1 MSNAVAKHSLL
12 QPTTMK
18 EAMEFSEMLA
28 KSNMVPPSFKG
39 KAGDIL
45 VAVQWGYEVGL
56 PPMSALQ
63 NIAVING
70 KPSIYGDAALA
81 LITSHREYA
90 GHKEWI
96 DGEVAHCMIAR
107 KVNGKIVETERTFSM
122 TQAKRAK
129 LVGKQG
135 PWSQYPERML
145 QMRARGYAMR
155 DAFPDALKGVI
166 TAEEAQDHQTE
177 MRDVTPPQNALE
189 QAFNDQPAAIKATEP
204 PTPEPEIIEPEEAPT
219 FIVPDLFNVDDRDQ
233 DRVFQQENIEE
244 WCIMFT
250 DNAKGFIGE
259 KSLSAVER
267 RHALSILKKVN
278 DESLDVIEQSNPGA
292 HADIIERYNKAIK
305 RLSVEANK
313 EDAA

>member
-1 MSNAVAKHSLL
+1 MTTAIAKQSLL
-12 QPTTMK
+12 QPTTMQ

-28 KSNMVPPSFKG
+28 KSSMVPPAFKG

-81 LITSHREYA
+81 LITSHKEYA
-90 GHKEWI
+90 GHKEWV
-96 DGEVAHCMIAR
+96 DGETAHCLIAR
-107 KVNGKIVETERTFSM
+107 NVNGKIVETERTFSM
-122 TQAKRAK
+122 TQAKKAK
-129 LVGKQG
+129 LAGKQG

-177 MRDVTPPQNALE
+177 MRDVTPPQNALDR
-189 QAFNDQPAAIKATEP
+189 AFDDQPAV
-204 PTPEPEIIEPEEAPT
+204 IEPDPEEPVAEEAPIDDDDLLP
-219 FIVPDLFNVDDRDQ
+219 FVIVDTTDIDNREADGFTPVDDLDDWSER
-233 DRVFQQENIEE
+233 
-244 WCIMFT
+244 FT
-250 DNAKGFIGE
+250 NAAGAIINDKDMT
-259 KSLSAVER
+259 AVER
-267 RHALSILKKVN
+267 RHALSILKKANEDGLVFLQ
-278 DESLDVIEQSNPGA
+278 EVAPETAKS
-292 HADIIERYNKAIK
+292 IISRYNKAIK
-305 RLSVEANK
+305 RLSVQAK
-313 EDAA
+313 DED